1 METKDAS
8 YIACILCQEQKAACS
23 VSCFRMTESDM
34 GVYEHLMKTT
44 ASEKRITVKVWLC
57 GYLAYRWVAGRVYC
71 SLYCLP

>member
-1 METKDAS
+1 
-8 YIACILCQEQKAACS
+8 
-23 VSCFRMTESDM
+23 MTESDM
-34 GVYEHLMKTT
+34 DVYEHLMKTT